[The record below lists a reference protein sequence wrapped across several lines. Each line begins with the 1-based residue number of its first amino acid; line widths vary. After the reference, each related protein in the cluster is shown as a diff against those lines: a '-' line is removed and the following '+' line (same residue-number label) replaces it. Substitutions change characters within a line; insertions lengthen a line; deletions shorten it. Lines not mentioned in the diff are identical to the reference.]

1 MKTRLHSL
9 TRRDF
14 MKTAGAGALGA
25 TLAPALVASQA
36 PAVSRG
42 NSYDVAV
49 VGAGV
54 FGAWIAYSL
63 RQAGRRVVLLDAYGP
78 GNARSSSGGQ
88 SRVIRMGY
96 GDQEIYTRW
105 SMRSLDLWKSAFGKA
120 GRAYFQPV
128 GVLWMAR
135 HEDPLTIKS
144 VATLQRLGVRHE
156 RLGRAEL
163 ERRWPQIDFG
173 ENTWAVYEPQSG
185 FLMAFHSVQAVVGLA
200 MGMGVDY
207 LQEQVVPPGGTGPLG
222 SIATRSGKTVQ
233 AGTFVFACGP
243 WLPKVF
249 PDLLGERIFP
259 TRQEVFYFGPPPGD
273 ERFRSPA
280 MPVWA
285 DFAEEIY
292 GLPDFKGRGFKV
304 ALDRHGPEFDPD
316 TGARV
321 VTPETLAAVREFVA
335 RRFPGLKDA
344 PLVASEVCQ
353 YENTS
358 NGDFLI
364 DRHPER
370 ENVWLVGGG
379 SGHGFK
385 HGPAIGEYVAARLAK
400 GGPVEARFSFATK
413 EKVQKR
419 AVY

>member
-1 MKTRLHSL
+1 MKT

-14 MKTAGAGALGA
+14 IRTTGAGALGA
-25 TLAPALVASQA
+25 TLVPALVGSQG
-36 PAVSRG
+36 PGVSSG
-42 NSYDVAV
+42 KSYDVAV

-54 FGAWIAYSL
+54 FGAWIAQRL
-63 RQAGRRVVLLDAYGP
+63 GQAGRRVALLDAYGP
-78 GNARSSSGGQ
+78 GNARASSGGQ
-88 SRVIRMGY
+88 TRVIRMGY

-105 SMRSLDLWKSAFGKA
+105 SMHSLDLWKSLLAQA
-120 GRAYFQPV
+120 SRPSMFQPI

-135 HEDPLTIKS
+135 GEDPLTTKTL
-144 VATLQRLGVRHE
+144 ATLQRLGIRHE
-156 RLGRAEL
+156 RLGRPEL
-163 ERRWPQIDFG
+163 EHRWPQIDFG
-173 ENTWAVYEPQSG
+173 PNNWAIYEPQSG
-185 FLMAFHSVQAVVGLA
+185 FLMGFHVVQAVVQNA
-200 MGMGVDY
+200 MTKGVEY
-207 LQEQVVPPGGTGPLG
+207 LQEAVVPPAGKGRLD
-222 SIATRSGKTVQ
+222 SVATRSGKTIR

-243 WLPKVF
+243 WLPKLF

-273 ERFRSPA
+273 ARFRSEA
-280 MPVWA
+280 MPVWV

-304 ALDRHGPEFDPD
+304 APDRHGPAFDPD
-316 TGARV
+316 TGTRV
-321 VTPETLAAVREFVA
+321 ITPDTLATVRKFVA

-344 PLVASEVCQ
+344 PLVSSEVCQ

-370 ENVWLVGGG
+370 DNVWLVGGG

-385 HGPAIGEYVAARLAK
+385 HGPAVGEYVTARIVE
-400 GGPVEARFSFATK
+400 GGKMETRFSLATK

>member
-1 MKTRLHSL
+1 MKT
-9 TRRDF
+9 TRREF

-25 TLAPALVASQA
+25 TLIPALARGQA
-36 PAVSRG
+36 PGVSGG
-42 NSYDVAV
+42 NVYDVAV

-54 FGAWIAYSL
+54 FGAWIAYRL
-63 RQAGRRVVLLDAYGP
+63 GQAGRRVALLDSYGP

-88 SRVIRMGY
+88 TRVIRMGY

-105 SMRSLDLWKSAFGKA
+105 SMRSLDSWKSLSGQV
-120 GRAYFQPV
+120 GRPSLFQEA

-135 HEDPLTIKS
+135 GEDPLTTKTL
-144 VATLQRLGVRHE
+144 ATLRRLGIVHE
-156 RLGRAEL
+156 RVGRSEL

-173 ENTWAVYEPQSG
+173 PNTWAIHEPNSG
-185 FLMAFHSVQAVVGLA
+185 FLVGFHAVQAVVQLA
-200 MGMGVDY
+200 EAAGVEY
-207 LQEQVVPPGGTGPLG
+207 LQEAVVPPAGKGRLD
-222 SIATRSGKTVQ
+222 SVATRSGRTVR

-273 ERFRSPA
+273 KRFRSPA
-280 MPVWA
+280 MPVWV

-292 GLPDFKGRGFKV
+292 GVPDFRGRGFKV
-304 ALDRHGPEFDPD
+304 APDRHGSAFDPD

-321 VTPETLAAVREFVA
+321 VTPETLATVRKFVA

-344 PLVASEVCQ
+344 PVVSSEVCQ

-370 ENVWLVGGG
+370 DNVWLVGGG

-385 HGPAIGEYVAARLAK
+385 HGPAVGEYVTARIVE
-400 GGPVEARFSFATK
+400 GGAVETRFSLATK
-413 EKVQKR
+413 QKVQKR

>member
-1 MKTRLHSL
+1 MKT

-14 MKTAGAGALGA
+14 VRAVGAGTLGA
-25 TLAPALVASQA
+25 SLVPALVKGQA
-36 PAVSRG
+36 PGVSG
-42 NSYDVAV
+42 GEVYDVAV

-54 FGAWIAYSL
+54 FGAWIAYRL
-63 RQAGRRVVLLDAYGP
+63 KEAGRRVALLDAYGP
-78 GNARSSSGGQ
+78 GNARASSGGQ
-88 SRVIRMGY
+88 TRVIRMGY

-105 SMRSLDLWKSAFGKA
+105 SMHSLDVWKSVFSQS
-120 GRAYFQPV
+120 GRPSLFQEV

-135 HEDPLTIKS
+135 GEDPLTTKTL
-144 VATLQRLGVRHE
+144 ATLQRLGVVHE
-156 RLGRAEL
+156 RLGRSEL

-173 ENTWAVYEPQSG
+173 PITWAIHEPDSG
-185 FLMAFHSVQAVVGLA
+185 FLMAFHAVQAVVQIAEGN
-200 MGMGVDY
+200 GVEY
-207 LQEQVVPPGGTGPLG
+207 LQEAVVPPTGKGRLN
-222 SIATRSGKTVQ
+222 SVATQSGKTVR

-259 TRQEVFYFGPPPGD
+259 TRQEVFYFGPAPGD
-273 ERFRSPA
+273 ARFRSPA
-280 MPVWA
+280 MPVWV

-292 GLPDFKGRGFKV
+292 GIPDIKGRGFKV
-304 ALDRHGPEFDPD
+304 APDRHGPAFDPD

-321 VTPETLAAVREFVA
+321 ITPETLGTVRKFVA
-335 RRFPGLKDA
+335 KRFPGLKDA
-344 PLVASEVCQ
+344 PLVSSEVCQ

-370 ENVWLVGGG
+370 DNVWLVGGG

-385 HGPAIGEYVAARLAK
+385 HGPAVGEYVSARIAES
-400 GGPVEARFSFATK
+400 GQVEARFSLATK
-413 EKVQKR
+413 QKVQKR

>member
-1 MKTRLHSL
+1 MKTS
-9 TRRDF
+9 RREL

-25 TLAPALVASQA
+25 TLIPAFVSAQA
-36 PAVSRG
+36 PGVSDG
-42 NSYDVAV
+42 DIYDVAV

-54 FGAWIAYSL
+54 FGAWTAYRL
-63 RQAGRRVVLLDAYGP
+63 AQAGRRVALLDAYGP

-88 SRVIRMGY
+88 TRVIRMGY

-105 SMRSLDLWKSAFGKA
+105 SMRSLEVWKSLLGPL
-120 GRAYFQPV
+120 GRPSQFQEA

-135 HEDPLTIKS
+135 GEDPLTTQS
-144 VATLQRLGVRHE
+144 LATLKRLGVVHE
-156 RLGRAEL
+156 RLSRQEL

-173 ENTWAVYEPQSG
+173 PNNWAIFEPESG
-185 FLMAFHSVQAVVGLA
+185 FLVAFHALQSVVQMAETA
-200 MGMGVDY
+200 GVDY
-207 LQEQVVPPGGTGPLG
+207 LQEAVLPPAGKGRLG
-222 SIATRSGKTVQ
+222 SVATRSGKPVR

-243 WLPKVF
+243 WLPKLF

-273 ERFRSPA
+273 ERFRPPA
-280 MPVWA
+280 MPVWV

-292 GLPDFKGRGFKV
+292 GVPDFKGRGFKV
-304 ALDRHGPEFDPD
+304 APDRHGPAFDPD
-316 TGARV
+316 TGARF
-321 VTPETLAAVREFVA
+321 VTSESVASVRNFVA

-385 HGPAIGEYVAARLAK
+385 HGPALGEYVTARLVE
-400 GGPVEARFSFATK
+400 GGAVDPRFSLATK
-413 EKVQKR
+413 QKVQKR

>member
-1 MKTRLHSL
+1 MKT

-14 MKTAGAGALGA
+14 VRTVGAGTLGA
-25 TLAPALVASQA
+25 SLVPALAGGQS
-36 PAVSRG
+36 PGVSG
-42 NSYDVAV
+42 GEVYDVAV

-54 FGAWIAYSL
+54 FGAWIAYRL
-63 RQAGRRVVLLDAYGP
+63 KEAGRRVALLDAYGP
-78 GNARSSSGGQ
+78 GNARASSGGQ
-88 SRVIRMGY
+88 TRVIRMGY

-105 SMRSLDLWKSAFGKA
+105 SMHSLDAWKSAFSEI
-120 GRAYFQPV
+120 GRPSLFQEA

-135 HEDPLTIKS
+135 GEDPLTTKTL
-144 VATLQRLGVRHE
+144 ATLQRLGVVHE
-156 RLGRAEL
+156 RVGRSEL

-173 ENTWAVYEPQSG
+173 PNTWAIHEPDSG
-185 FLMAFHSVQAVVGLA
+185 FLMAFDAVQAIVQLA
-200 MGMGVDY
+200 EANGVEY
-207 LQEQVVPPGGTGPLG
+207 LQEAVVPPSGKGQLN
-222 SIATRSGKTVQ
+222 SVATRSGKSVR

-259 TRQEVFYFGPPPGD
+259 TRQEVFYFGPAPGD
-273 ERFRSPA
+273 ARFRSPA
-280 MPVWA
+280 MPVWV

-292 GLPDFKGRGFKV
+292 GIPDFKGRGFKV
-304 ALDRHGPEFDPD
+304 APDRHGPAFDPD
-316 TGARV
+316 TGTRV
-321 VTPETLAAVREFVA
+321 ITPETLATVRKFVA
-335 RRFPGLKDA
+335 KRFPGLKDA
-344 PLVASEVCQ
+344 PLVSSEVCQ

-370 ENVWLVGGG
+370 DNVWLVGGG

-385 HGPAIGEYVAARLAK
+385 HGPAVGDYVAGRLAES
-400 GGPVEARFSFATK
+400 GDVEARFSLATK
-413 EKVQKR
+413 QKVQKR

>member
-1 MKTRLHSL
+1 MKT

-14 MKTAGAGALGA
+14 IRTTGAGALGA
-25 TLAPALVASQA
+25 ALVPAQAGAQA
-36 PAVSRG
+36 PGVSG
-42 NSYDVAV
+42 GKVYDVAV
-49 VGAGV
+49 VGGGV
-54 FGAWIAYSL
+54 FGAWVAL
-63 RQAGRRVVLLDAYGP
+63 RLAQAGRRVALLDAYGP
-78 GNARSSSGGQ
+78 GNARASSGGQ
-88 SRVIRMGY
+88 TRVIRMGY

-105 SMRSLDLWKSAFGKA
+105 SMHSLDLWKSLLAQA
-120 GRAYFQPV
+120 SRPSLFQPI

-135 HEDPLTIKS
+135 GEDPLTTKTL
-144 VATLQRLGVRHE
+144 ATLQRLGVRHE
-156 RLGRAEL
+156 RLGRLEL

-173 ENTWAVYEPQSG
+173 PNTWAIYEPQSG
-185 FLMAFHSVQAVVGLA
+185 FLMGFHAVQAVLQIA
-200 MGMGVDY
+200 MSKGVEY
-207 LQEQVVPPGGTGPLG
+207 LQEAVVPPAGKGRLG
-222 SIATRSGKTVQ
+222 SVATRSGKTVS

-243 WLPKVF
+243 WLPKLF

-273 ERFRSPA
+273 ARFRSEA
-280 MPVWA
+280 MPVWV

-304 ALDRHGPEFDPD
+304 APDRHGPAFDPD
-316 TGARV
+316 TGTRV
-321 VTPETLAAVREFVA
+321 ITPDTLATVRKFVA

-344 PLVASEVCQ
+344 PLVSSEVCQ

-370 ENVWLVGGG
+370 DNVWLVGGG

-385 HGPAIGEYVAARLAK
+385 HGPAVGEYVAARIVD
-400 GGPVEARFSFATK
+400 GGKMEARFSLATK

>member
-1 MKTRLHSL
+1 MKT
-9 TRRDF
+9 TRRQF
-14 MKTAGAGALGA
+14 MRTTGAGALGA
-25 TLAPALVASQA
+25 TLIPA
-36 PAVSRG
+36 AVRG
-42 NSYDVAV
+42 QEPGVSSGKVYDVAV

-54 FGAWIAYSL
+54 FGAWIAYRL
-63 RQAGRRVVLLDAYGP
+63 RQAGRRVALLDAYGP

-88 SRVIRMGY
+88 TRVIRMGY

-105 SMRSLDLWKSAFGKA
+105 SMRSMELWKSLIGQA
-120 GRAYFQPV
+120 GRAFFQPT

-135 HEDPLTIKS
+135 GEDPLTTKT
-144 VATLQRLGVRHE
+144 VATLKRLGVRHE
-156 RLGRAEL
+156 RLERSEL

-173 ENTWAVYEPQSG
+173 PNTWAIHEPQSG
-185 FLMAFHSVQAVVGLA
+185 ILMAFHSVQAVVHIA
-200 MGMGVDY
+200 MEKGVEY
-207 LQEQVVPPGGTGPLG
+207 LQEAVVPPEGKGRL
-222 SIATRSGKTVQ
+222 SAIATRSGKTVQ

-243 WLPKVF
+243 WLPKLF

-280 MPVWA
+280 MPVWV

-292 GLPDFKGRGFKV
+292 GIPDVRGRGFKV
-304 ALDRHGPEFDPD
+304 APDRHGPAFDPD
-316 TGARV
+316 TGSRV
-321 VTPETLAAVREFVA
+321 VTPETLATVREFVS

-344 PLVASEVCQ
+344 PLVAGEVCQ

-385 HGPAIGEYVAARLAK
+385 HGPAVGEYVASRIVE
-400 GGPVEARFSFATK
+400 GGKVETRFSVATK
-413 EKVQKR
+413 EKFQKR

>member
-1 MKTRLHSL
+1 MKKT
-9 TRRDF
+9 TRRQF
-14 MKTAGAGALGA
+14 VKTTGAG
-25 TLAPALVASQA
+25 TLAAALISPLARTRP
-36 PAVSRG
+36 PAVSSG
-42 NSYDVAV
+42 KPYDVAV

-54 FGAWIAYSL
+54 FGAWIAYRL
-63 RQAGRRVVLLDAYGP
+63 RKAGRRVALLDAYGP
-78 GNARSSSGGQ
+78 GNARASSGGQ
-88 SRVIRMGY
+88 TRVIRMGY

-105 SMRSLDLWKSAFGKA
+105 SMRSLELWRSLFGKA
-120 GRAYFQPV
+120 SRAFFQPS

-135 HEDPLTIKS
+135 GEDPLTTTTL
-144 VATLQRLGVRHE
+144 ATLKRLAVPHE
-156 RLGRAEL
+156 RLERSEL
-163 ERRWPQIDFG
+163 QRRWPQIDFG
-173 ENTWAVYEPQSG
+173 PITWAIHEPRSG
-185 FLMAFHSVQAVVGLA
+185 FLMAFHSVQAVVQFA
-200 MGMGVDY
+200 IADGVEYQD
-207 LQEQVVPPGGTGPLG
+207 EAVRPPAG
-222 SIATRSGKTVQ
+222 SGRLDSVTTQSGKTIS

-249 PDLLGERIFP
+249 PDVLGERIFA

-273 ERFRSPA
+273 ARFGASK
-280 MPVWA
+280 MPVWV

-292 GLPDFKGRGFKV
+292 GIPDFKGRGFKV
-304 ALDRHGPEFDPD
+304 APDRHGPPFDPD
-316 TGARV
+316 TDTRTT
-321 VTPETLAAVREFVA
+321 TPETLATVREFVG

-344 PLVASEVCQ
+344 PLIASEVCQ

-385 HGPAIGEYVAARLAK
+385 HGPAVGEYVAARILE
-400 GGPVEARFSFATK
+400 GGPVETRFSLATK

-419 AVY
+419 SVY

>member
-1 MKTRLHSL
+1 MKT
-9 TRRDF
+9 TRREF
-14 MKTAGAGALGA
+14 VETAGAGALGA
-25 TLAPALVASQA
+25 ALLPALAPAQA
-36 PAVSRG
+36 PAVATG
-42 NSYDVAV
+42 DAYDVAV
-49 VGAGV
+49 IGAGV
-54 FGAWIAYSL
+54 FGAWTAYRLS
-63 RQAGRRVVLLDAYGP
+63 QAGRRVALLDAYGP
-78 GNARSSSGGQ
+78 GNARASSGGQ
-88 SRVIRMGY
+88 TRVIRMGY

-105 SMRSLDLWKSAFGKA
+105 SMRSLEVWKSLLTPL
-120 GRAYFQPV
+120 GRPGQFQEA

-135 HEDPLTIKS
+135 GEDALTMKS
-144 VATLQRLGVRHE
+144 LATLERLGVVHE
-156 RLGRAEL
+156 RLSRSEL
-163 ERRWPQIDFG
+163 EKRWPQIDFG
-173 ENTWAVYEPQSG
+173 PNNWAIFEPESG
-185 FLMAFHSVQAVVGLA
+185 FLVAFHAVQAVVQMA
-200 MGMGVDY
+200 ETTGVEY
-207 LQEQVVPPGGTGPLG
+207 LQEAVAPPSGTGRLD
-222 SIATRSGKTVQ
+222 SVVTRSGKTIR

-273 ERFRSPA
+273 ERFRPPA
-280 MPVWA
+280 MPVWV

-292 GLPDFKGRGFKV
+292 GIPDFKGRGFKV
-304 ALDRHGPEFDPD
+304 APDRHGPAFDPD
-316 TGARV
+316 TGARFV
-321 VTPETLAAVREFVA
+321 SPESVAAVRSFVA

-385 HGPAIGEYVAARLAK
+385 HGPALGEYVTARLVE
-400 GGPVEARFSFATK
+400 GGAVDPRFSLATK
-413 EKVQKR
+413 QKVQKR

>member
-1 MKTRLHSL
+1 MKT
-9 TRRDF
+9 TRREF
-14 MKTAGAGALGA
+14 MRTAVAGALG
-25 TLAPALVASQA
+25 TTVIPALVGAQA
-36 PAVSRG
+36 PGVSG
-42 NSYDVAV
+42 GDVYDVAV

-54 FGAWIAYSL
+54 FGAWIAYRL
-63 RQAGRRVVLLDAYGP
+63 RQAGRRVALLDAYGP

-88 SRVIRMGY
+88 TRVIRMGY

-105 SMRSLDLWKSAFGKA
+105 SMRSLDLWKSLLGKA
-120 GRAYFQPV
+120 GRPSFFQPV

-135 HEDPLTIKS
+135 GEDPLTTKTL
-144 VATLQRLGVRHE
+144 ATLQRLGIRHE
-156 RLGRAEL
+156 RLGRSEL

-173 ENTWAVYEPQSG
+173 PNTWAIHEPRSG
-185 FLMAFHSVQAVVGLA
+185 FLMGFHAVQAVVQIA
-200 MGMGVDY
+200 MATGVEY
-207 LQEQVVPPGGTGPLG
+207 LQEAVVPPAGKGRLG
-222 SIATRSGKTVQ
+222 SVATRSGKTVQ

-243 WLPKVF
+243 WLPKLF
-249 PDLLGERIFP
+249 PDLLGERIFA
-259 TRQEVFYFGPPPGD
+259 TRQEVFYFGPAPGD
-273 ERFRSPA
+273 ARFRSPA
-280 MPVWA
+280 MPVWV

-304 ALDRHGPEFDPD
+304 APDRHGPAFDPD
-316 TGARV
+316 TGERV

-370 ENVWLVGGG
+370 DNVWLVGGG

-385 HGPAIGEYVAARLAK
+385 HGPAVGEYVTARIVE
-400 GGPVEARFSFATK
+400 GGPVETRFSLATK

>member
-1 MKTRLHSL
+1 MKT

-14 MKTAGAGALGA
+14 VKTAGAGVIGA
-25 TLAPALVASQA
+25 TLAPALARAEA
-36 PAVSRG
+36 PALWAGRA
-42 NSYDVAV
+42 YDVAV

-54 FGAWIAYSL
+54 FGAWIAYQL
-63 RQAGRRVVLLDAYGP
+63 RQAGRRVALLDAYGP

-105 SMRSLDLWKSAFGKA
+105 SRRSLELWKALFRKV
-120 GRAYFQPV
+120 GRPSLFQPV

-135 HEDPLTIKS
+135 GQDPLTTKTL
-144 VATLQRLGVRHE
+144 ATLPRFGIRHE
-156 RLGRAEL
+156 RLERAEL
-163 ERRWPQIDFG
+163 DRRWPQIDFG
-173 ENTWAVYEPQSG
+173 ANTWAIHEPDSG
-185 FLMAFHSVQAVVGLA
+185 FLMAFHAVQAVAQLA
-200 MGMGVDY
+200 MTEGGEY
-207 LQEQVVPPGGTGPLG
+207 LQAGVVPPVGKGRLD
-222 SIATRSGKTVQ
+222 SVATAAGETVK
-233 AGTFVFACGP
+233 AGAFVFACGP
-243 WLPKVF
+243 WLPKLF

-259 TRQEVFYFGPPPGD
+259 TRQEVFYFGPAPGD
-273 ERFRSPA
+273 TRFRTPE
-280 MPVWA
+280 MPVWV

-292 GLPDFKGRGFKV
+292 GVPDFRGRGFKV
-304 ALDRHGPEFDPD
+304 APDRHGPAFDPD
-316 TGARV
+316 SGERV
-321 VTPETLAAVREFVA
+321 ITPETLTGVRGFVS

-379 SGHGFK
+379 SGHGYK
-385 HGPAIGEYVAARLAK
+385 HGPALGEYVAARIVE
-400 GGPVEARFSFATK
+400 GGAVEPRFSLATK

-419 AVY
+419 SVY

>member
-1 MKTRLHSL
+1 MKT
-9 TRRDF
+9 TRREF
-14 MKTAGAGALGA
+14 LRTTGAGALGA
-25 TLAPALVASQA
+25 TLIPGIVGVQA
-36 PAVSRG
+36 PGVSGG
-42 NSYDVAV
+42 NVYDVAV

-54 FGAWIAYSL
+54 FGAWIAYRL
-63 RQAGRRVVLLDAYGP
+63 RQAGRSVALLDAYGP
-78 GNARSSSGGQ
+78 GNARASSGGQ
-88 SRVIRMGY
+88 TRVIRMGY

-105 SMRSLDLWKSAFGKA
+105 SMRSLDLWKSLFGPL
-120 GRAYFQPV
+120 GRPSLFQEA

-135 HEDPLTIKS
+135 GQDPLTTRTL
-144 VATLQRLGVRHE
+144 ATLQRLGIVHE
-156 RLGRAEL
+156 RLGRSEL

-173 ENTWAVYEPQSG
+173 PNTWAIHEPDSG
-185 FLMAFHSVQAVVGLA
+185 FLVGFHAVQAVVQLA
-200 MGMGVDY
+200 EAAGVEY
-207 LQEQVVPPGGTGPLG
+207 LQEAVVPPEGKGRLG
-222 SIATRSGKTVQ
+222 SIATQTGKTVR
-233 AGTFVFACGP
+233 AGIFVFACGP

-280 MPVWA
+280 MPVWV

-292 GLPDFKGRGFKV
+292 GVPDFKGRGFKV
-304 ALDRHGPEFDPD
+304 APDRHGPAFDPD
-316 TGARV
+316 TGSRV
-321 VTPETLAAVREFVA
+321 ITPETLATVRKFVA

-344 PLVASEVCQ
+344 PLVSSEVCQ

-370 ENVWLVGGG
+370 DNVWLVGGG

-385 HGPAIGEYVAARLAK
+385 HGPAVGEYVTARIVE
-400 GGPVEARFSFATK
+400 GGEVETRFSLATK
-413 EKVQKR
+413 QKVQKR

>member
-1 MKTRLHSL
+1 MKT

-14 MKTAGAGALGA
+14 VKTVGAGALGA
-25 TLAPALVASQA
+25 TLVPARVRAQA
-36 PAVSRG
+36 RGVSGG
-42 NSYDVAV
+42 NAYDVAV

-54 FGAWIAYSL
+54 FGAWIAYRL
-63 RQAGRRVVLLDAYGP
+63 GQAGRRVALVDAYGA
-78 GNARSSSGGQ
+78 GNARASSGGQ
-88 SRVIRMGY
+88 TRVIRMGY

-105 SMRSLDLWKSAFGKA
+105 SMRSMELWKSALA
-120 GRAYFQPV
+120 QASRPSLFQPV

-135 HEDPLTIKS
+135 GEDPLTTKTL
-144 VATLQRLGVRHE
+144 ATLQRLGVSHE
-156 RLGRAEL
+156 RLARSEL

-173 ENTWAVYEPQSG
+173 PNTWAIHEPQSG
-185 FLMAFHSVQAVVGLA
+185 FFAAFHAVQAVVQIA
-200 MGMGVDY
+200 MAKGVEY
-207 LQEQVVPPGGTGPLG
+207 LEEAVVPPSGKGRLD
-222 SIATRSGKTVQ
+222 SVATRSGKTVR

-249 PDLLGERIFP
+249 PGLLGERIFP

-273 ERFRSPA
+273 ARFRSPA
-280 MPVWA
+280 MPVWV

-304 ALDRHGPEFDPD
+304 APDRHGPAFDPD
-316 TGARV
+316 TGKRV
-321 VTPETLAAVREFVA
+321 ITPETLAGVRKFVA
-335 RRFPGLKDA
+335 RRFPALKDA

-370 ENVWLVGGG
+370 DNVWLVGGG
-379 SGHGFK
+379 SGHGYK
-385 HGPAIGEYVAARLAK
+385 HGPAVGEYVSARILE
-400 GGPVEARFSFATK
+400 GGSVETRFSLSTK
-413 EKVQKR
+413 EKIQNR

>member
-1 MKTRLHSL
+1 MTRLE
-9 TRRDF
+9 F
-14 MKTAGAGALGA
+14 VKTAGAGALGA
-25 TLAPALVASQA
+25 TLIPGVAGARAPS
-36 PAVSRG
+36 VSSG
-42 NSYDVAV
+42 KTHDVAV

-54 FGAWIAYSL
+54 FGAWIAYRL
-63 RQAGRRVVLLDAYGP
+63 RLAGRRVALLDAYGA
-78 GNARSSSGGQ
+78 GNARASSGGQ
-88 SRVIRMGY
+88 TRVIRMGY

-105 SMRSLDLWKSAFGKA
+105 SMRSLELWKSLVGQV
-120 GRAYFQPV
+120 GRPFFQPA

-135 HEDPLTIKS
+135 GEDPLTTKT
-144 VATLQRLGVRHE
+144 VATLQKLGVRHE
-156 RLGRAEL
+156 RLERAEL

-173 ENTWAVYEPQSG
+173 PTTWAIHEPQSG
-185 FLMAFHSVQAVVGLA
+185 FLAAFHAVQAVVQLA
-200 MGMGVDY
+200 EAAGVEY
-207 LQEQVVPPGGTGPLG
+207 LQEAVEPPPSKVPEGKGRLG
-222 SIATRSGKTVQ
+222 SVVTRSGKSVS

-259 TRQEVFYFGPPPGD
+259 TRQEVFYFGPQPGD
-273 ERFRSPA
+273 ARFRSPA
-280 MPVWA
+280 MPVWV

-292 GLPDFKGRGFKV
+292 GVPDFKGRGFKV
-304 ALDRHGPEFDPD
+304 APDRHGPAFDPD
-316 TGARV
+316 TGNRV
-321 VTPETLAAVREFVA
+321 VTPETLATVREFVG
-335 RRFPGLKDA
+335 RRFPSLKDA

-370 ENVWLVGGG
+370 DNVWLVGGG

-385 HGPAIGEYVAARLAK
+385 HGPAVGEYVTSRILE
-400 GGPVEARFSFATK
+400 GGDVDARFSLATK
-413 EKVQKR
+413 QKVQTR

>member
-1 MKTRLHSL
+1 MKT

-14 MKTAGAGALGA
+14 VKTAVAGAV
-25 TLAPALVASQA
+25 VAAVIPSPVGSQT
-36 PAVSRG
+36 PGVSGG
-42 NSYDVAV
+42 NAYDVAV

-54 FGAWIAYSL
+54 FGAWTAYRL
-63 RQAGRRVVLLDAYGP
+63 AQAGRRVALLDAYGS
-78 GNARSSSGGQ
+78 GNARASSGGQ
-88 SRVIRMGY
+88 TRVIRMGY

-105 SMRSLDLWKSAFGKA
+105 SMRSLDLWKSLPGEV
-120 GRAYFQPV
+120 GRTSPFQEV

-135 HEDPLTIKS
+135 GEDPLTTKTL
-144 VATLQRLGVRHE
+144 ATLQRLGVIHE
-156 RLGRAEL
+156 RLGRSEL

-173 ENTWAVYEPQSG
+173 PNTWAIHEPNSG
-185 FLMAFHSVQAVVGLA
+185 FLTGFQAVQAVVQIA
-200 MGMGVDY
+200 QASGVEY
-207 LQEQVVPPGGTGPLG
+207 LQEAVVPPAGKGRLD
-222 SIATRSGKTVQ
+222 SVATRSGKTVK

-259 TRQEVFYFGPPPGD
+259 TRQEVFYFGPAAGD
-273 ERFRSPA
+273 ERFRPPA
-280 MPVWA
+280 MPVWV

-304 ALDRHGPEFDPD
+304 APDRHGPAFDPD
-316 TGARV
+316 TGTRV
-321 VTPETLAAVREFVA
+321 ITPETLATVRQFVA

-344 PLVASEVCQ
+344 PLVSSEVCQ

-370 ENVWLVGGG
+370 DNVWLVGGG

-385 HGPAIGEYVAARLAK
+385 HGPAVGEYVTARIVE
-400 GGPVEARFSFATK
+400 GGKLESRFSLATK
-413 EKVQKR
+413 QKIQKR

>member
-1 MKTRLHSL
+1 MKT
-9 TRRDF
+9 TRREF
-14 MKTAGAGALGA
+14 MKTTGAGALGA
-25 TLAPALVASQA
+25 ALIPAVVRGQA
-36 PAVSRG
+36 PGVSG
-42 NSYDVAV
+42 GKVYDVAV

-54 FGAWIAYSL
+54 FGAWIAYRL
-63 RQAGRRVVLLDAYGP
+63 RQAGRRVALLDAYGP

-88 SRVIRMGY
+88 TRVIRMGY

-105 SMRSLDLWKSAFGKA
+105 SMRSMELWKSLIGEA
-120 GRAYFQPV
+120 GRAFFQPV

-135 HEDPLTIKS
+135 GEDPLTTKT
-144 VATLQRLGVRHE
+144 VETLQRLGVRHE
-156 RLGRAEL
+156 RLGRSEL
-163 ERRWPQIDFG
+163 ELRWPQIDFG
-173 ENTWAVYEPQSG
+173 PNTWAIHEPQSG
-185 FLMAFHSVQAVVGLA
+185 ILMAFHSVQAVVQIA
-200 MGMGVDY
+200 MGKGVEY
-207 LQEQVVPPGGTGPLG
+207 LQEAVVPPEGKGRLG
-222 SIATRSGKTVQ
+222 SVATRSGKTVQ

-243 WLPKVF
+243 WLPKLF

-280 MPVWA
+280 MPVWV

-292 GLPDFKGRGFKV
+292 GVPDVRGRGFKV
-304 ALDRHGPEFDPD
+304 APDRHGPAFDPD

-321 VTPETLAAVREFVA
+321 VTPETLATVREFVA

-344 PLVASEVCQ
+344 PLLAGEVCQ

-385 HGPAIGEYVAARLAK
+385 HGPAVGEYVTARIVK
-400 GGPVEARFSFATK
+400 GGEVETRFSLATK
-413 EKVQKR
+413 QKVQKR

>member
-1 MKTRLHSL
+1 MKT
-9 TRRDF
+9 TRRQF
-14 MKTAGAGALGA
+14 VKAAGVGALGA
-25 TLAPALVASQA
+25 RLVPALAGARA
-36 PAVSRG
+36 PGVSG
-42 NSYDVAV
+42 GKGYDVVV

-54 FGAWIAYSL
+54 FGAWIAYRL
-63 RQAGRRVVLLDAYGP
+63 RKAGRRVALLDAYGP
-78 GNARSSSGGQ
+78 GNARASSGGQ
-88 SRVIRMGY
+88 TRVIRMGY

-105 SMRSLDLWKSAFGKA
+105 SMRSLELWKSLFGKA
-120 GRAYFQPV
+120 GRAFFQPA

-135 HEDPLTIKS
+135 GQDPLTTKTL
-144 VATLQRLGVRHE
+144 ATLQRLGVPHE
-156 RLGRAEL
+156 RLERSEL

-173 ENTWAVYEPQSG
+173 PITWAIYEPRSG
-185 FLMAFHSVQAVVGLA
+185 FLMAFHAVQAVVQFA
-200 MGMGVDY
+200 MVEGVDY
-207 LQEQVVPPGGTGPLG
+207 LQEAVIPVPGKGRLD
-222 SIATRSGKTVQ
+222 SVATSSGKNVA

-259 TRQEVFYFGPPPGD
+259 TRQEVFYFGAPPGD
-273 ERFRSPA
+273 GRFRSSE
-280 MPVWA
+280 MPVWV

-292 GLPDFKGRGFKV
+292 GIPDFKGRGFKV
-304 ALDRHGPEFDPD
+304 APDRHGPDFDPD
-316 TGARV
+316 TGSRV
-321 VTPETLAAVREFVA
+321 ITPETLATVREFVG

-344 PLVASEVCQ
+344 PLIASEVCQ

-370 ENVWLVGGG
+370 DNVWLVGGG
-379 SGHGFK
+379 SGHGYK
-385 HGPAIGEYVAARLAK
+385 HGPAVGEYVAARILE
-400 GGPVEARFSFATK
+400 GGPLETRFSLATK